1 MARKLGVR
9 HWQLYVLILPALV
22 YLVIFCYLPMYGV
35 VVAFQNYNPVFGVF
49 DSPWVGWGNFK
60 SLFQS
65 YWFEIM
71 LVNTLE
77 LSLYSLPVNT
87 VFVCFLFAVC
97 QCEPNVSFFSI
108 RSQITIA
115 CTFTRDK
122 SAIEYFIKF
131 YSLQTALSE
140 SGRSN

>member
-87 VFVCFLFAVC
+87 CLSVFCLQSVNASRMSLFF
-97 QCEPNVSFFSI
+97 Q
-108 RSQITIA
+108 
-115 CTFTRDK
+115 
-122 SAIEYFIKF
+122 SAHK
-131 YSLQTALSE
+131 
-140 SGRSN
+140 